1 MAHTESS
8 STGEPGPDLL
18 RDGFLSVKD
27 ADVGKRVEEMET
39 NFVAFASEG
48 GLEFYKVNVLDDPVT
63 ATPLLYQGSQTNF
76 CLSANDK
83 YSILASS
90 GLDWDYIEPSVHRQA
105 IMPFDRATRFLGSSP
120 S

>member
-8 STGEPGPDLL
+8 STGEPGSDFL

-27 ADVGKRVEEMET
+27 VDVGKRVEEMET
-39 NFVAFASEG
+39 NSVAFASEG

-63 ATPLLYQGSQTNF
+63 ATPLLSELTTNF
-76 CLSANDK
+76 CLSENDK

-105 IMPFDRATRFLGSSP
+105 IMPFDRATHLLGLSP